1 MTKMADEATGGTP
14 ELQTLSV
21 PVSGMTCAAC
31 ERKVAKALGSLPGVE
46 HAAASSHSGRATITA
61 AERPSDEAMN
71 AALAKAGYSIGTD
84 PWVSPDFKVWRTFV
98 LAAIVVGLAIYFAW
112 TLGLSDLPAR
122 LTDPNSGGLMLVF
135 VLGLTAGVST
145 CMALVGGLVLAVS
158 ASHAAMIA
166 RSGAPEPSFGV
177 RMRPHLMFNV
187 GRIVGFFVL
196 GALLGLLGGALS
208 LPPDLMGLLL
218 VGVAVVMAL
227 LGLRLTGI
235 FPRLAAWNLS
245 LPSGFSRLVGIGDS
259 AEASYSPWRT
269 AIIGA
274 ATFFLPCGFT
284 QAVQLYALS
293 TATPLTAGLIMATF
307 AVGTTPGLLALGGLP
322 EIATGKSRETVLRIV
337 GVVVICFAVVN
348 ALGGLRLLGY
358 DVGSS
363 QPSAAV
369 TAAASQQQVS
379 PNVSIANGVQTVT
392 MTQEPR
398 GYVPADTVVYAGLPI
413 TWAINA
419 TSPYDCSAFLRVPD
433 LGVTAN
439 LVAGANSVD
448 LPALK
453 AGTTSFTCVMGMY
466 SGTLVAVEPPPGV
479 TVAS

>member
-1 MTKMADEATGGTP
+1 MSDETTGGSAP
-14 ELQTLSV
+14 LQQIDV
-21 PVSGMTCAAC
+21 PIAGMTCAAC
-31 ERKVAKALGSLPGVE
+31 ERKVAKALGSLPGVVE
-46 HAAASSHSGRATITA
+46 ADASSRSGRATLTA
-61 AERPSDEAMN
+61 IQRPTDEAMN
-71 AALAKAGYSIGTD
+71 AALAKAGYAVGTD

-98 LAAIVVGLAIYFAW
+98 IAAIVVGLTIYFAW

-166 RSGAPEPSFGV
+166 RTGAPEPSFGV

-196 GALLGLLGGALS
+196 GALLGMLGGALS
-208 LPPDLMGLLL
+208 LPPAMMGLLL
-218 VGVAVVMAL
+218 VGVAIVMAL

-245 LPSGFSRLVGIGDS
+245 LPSGFSKLVGLGDS
-259 AEASYSPWRT
+259 AEASYSPVRT

-307 AVGTTPGLLALGGLP
+307 ALGTTPGLLALGGLP
-322 EIATGKSRETVLRIV
+322 EIATGKARETVLRVV

-358 DVGSS
+358 DIGSS
-363 QPSAAV
+363 APSAEIA
-369 TAAASQQQVS
+369 AAASQQQVS
-379 PNVSIANGVQTVT
+379 PNVTVANGVQTVT

-398 GYVPADTVVYAGLPI
+398 GYVPADTVVYSGLPI
-413 TWAINA
+413 TWVINS

-433 LGVTAN
+433 LGVSAN
-439 LVAGANSVD
+439 LVAGENRVE

-453 AGTTSFTCVMGMY
+453 TGVTSFTCVMGMY
-466 SGTLVAVEPPPGV
+466 SGTLVAVDPPAGIA
-479 TVAS
+479 AS